1 MNPLQPFATIKAD
14 LRSSD
19 MAIDLIIDK
28 RIHDLGGGF
37 EVGRVLPFRARRMV
51 GPYVFFDHMGPMTLA
66 PGIPKNLDVRPHP
79 HIGLSTVTYLY
90 SGAMTHRDSL
100 GSNIEIRPGEVNWM
114 TAGKGIT
121 HSERFE
127 RARLEGANMHGIQA
141 WVALPNEAEEVDPSF
156 AHHAGDDLPTWSDAG
171 VQGRLIAGEIDGLR
185 AGVEVHSPQFY
196 QHLEMVS
203 NARHTVSAQ
212 YSERAVYVASGSIQ
226 IADQS
231 LAAGQMAVLKPG
243 QAVDL
248 RARENATV
256 MVLGGEPVGERFLLW
271 NFVSSSKARLA
282 EAAEDWRQQ
291 RMKLPVGDD
300 MEFIPLPDSA
310 APPLKT

>member
-1 MNPLQPFATIKAD
+1 
-14 LRSSD
+14 
-19 MAIDLIIDK
+19 
-28 RIHDLGGGF
+28 
-37 EVGRVLPFRARRMV
+37 
-51 GPYVFFDHMGPMTLA
+51 
-66 PGIPKNLDVRPHP
+66 
-79 HIGLSTVTYLY
+79 
-90 SGAMTHRDSL
+90 
-100 GSNIEIRPGEVNWM
+100 
-114 TAGKGIT
+114 
-121 HSERFE
+121 
-127 RARLEGANMHGIQA
+127 
-141 WVALPNEAEEVDPSF
+141 
-156 AHHAGDDLPTWSDAG
+156 
-171 VQGRLIAGEIDGLR
+171 
-185 AGVEVHSPQFY
+185 
-196 QHLEMVS
+196 MVS

-231 LAAGQMAVLKPG
+231 LAAGRMAVLKPG

>member
-1 MNPLQPFATIKAD
+1 
-14 LRSSD
+14 
-19 MAIDLIIDK
+19 
-28 RIHDLGGGF
+28 
-37 EVGRVLPFRARRMV
+37 
-51 GPYVFFDHMGPMTLA
+51 
-66 PGIPKNLDVRPHP
+66 
-79 HIGLSTVTYLY
+79 
-90 SGAMTHRDSL
+90 
-100 GSNIEIRPGEVNWM
+100 
-114 TAGKGIT
+114 
-121 HSERFE
+121 
-127 RARLEGANMHGIQA
+127 
-141 WVALPNEAEEVDPSF
+141 
-156 AHHAGDDLPTWSDAG
+156 

-282 EAAEDWRQQ
+282 EAAENWRQQ
-291 RMKLPVGDD
+291 RMKLPVGDNR
-300 MEFIPLPDSA
+300 EFIPLPDSA